1 MHVAFGL
8 LDPDC
13 NTADIA
19 FRSFDVTSPGWHHFD
34 DQAHRTDLRIMK
46 VGIVGAG
53 MVGSSAGYALAVMGL
68 ASSVVLV
75 DQNHDLAVAQA
86 EDIAHAVPFMSSTI
100 VEAADYGGLAG
111 ASVIILAAGVSQ
123 KPGETRL
130 ALLER
135 NAAVFKDVVGK
146 VLSVAPDAILLIASN
161 PVDIMTQ
168 ITQRISGLPA
178 NRVIGSGTILDTAR
192 FRSLLGRHLGISPQ
206 SVHAYV
212 LGEHG
217 DSEVLAWSNAKVGSL
232 SLAEI
237 AAQVSA
243 PITEHVRA
251 TIDDGVR
258 NAAYKIIKGKGA
270 TYYGIGAGLARIV
283 KAIGQDQHDVLTVSC
298 VTPEIVGVNDVALS
312 IPRVVGAQGIE
323 TDLMPDLITSE
334 REGLEKSARLLKDS
348 VESIRL

>member
-1 MHVAFGL
+1 
-8 LDPDC
+8 
-13 NTADIA
+13 
-19 FRSFDVTSPGWHHFD
+19 
-34 DQAHRTDLRIMK
+34 MK

-75 DQNHDLAVAQA
+75 DRSHDLAVAQA
-86 EDIAHAVPFMSSTI
+86 EDIAHAVPFLSSTM
-100 VEAADYGGLAG
+100 VEAADYDGLAG
-111 ASVIILAAGVSQ
+111 ASVVILAAGVSQ

-135 NAAVFKDVVGK
+135 NAAVFRDVVGN
-146 VLSVAPDAILLIASN
+146 VLRVAPDAILLIASN

-178 NRVIGSGTILDTAR
+178 RRVIGSGTILDTAR
-192 FRSLLGRHLGISPQ
+192 FRNLLGRQLGISPQ

-232 SLAEI
+232 SLGDI
-237 AAQVSA
+237 AQQVGS
-243 PITEHVRA
+243 PITQDVHDH
-251 TIDDGVR
+251 IDDAVR

-283 KAIGQDQHDVLTVSC
+283 KAIVRDQKDVLTVSC
-298 VTPEIVGVNDVALS
+298 VTPAVEGVQDIALS
-312 IPRVVGAQGIE
+312 IPRVVGATGIE
-323 TDLMPDLITSE
+323 ATLMPDINAAE
-334 REGLEKSARLLKDS
+334 REGLAKSAQLLKDS
-348 VESIRL
+348 VESIQI